1 MRKIVQLIVVVVAHI
16 LVNQIAEKIVYLNVQ
31 DFVQAVVHHLVGT
44 IAQVDV

>member
-1 MRKIVQLIVVVVAHI
+1 MQLLAVIIVQI
-16 LVNQIAEKIVYLNVQ
+16 LVNQLVEQIVYLNVQ